1 MNKKNNKKTIGVMTQ
16 NRGTMPPPARADK
29 VKKGKGSYNR
39 KEGKR
44 VEW

>member
-1 MNKKNNKKTIGVMTQ
+1 MAKDKRIGVMSQT
-16 NRGTMPPPARADK
+16 RGVMPPPVRANK

-44 VEW
+44 VEY

>member
-1 MNKKNNKKTIGVMTQ
+1 MNKKKQKKTIGVMTQ

-39 KEGKR
+39 REGKKA
-44 VEW
+44 EY